1 MDARSAIGRAIVAA
15 TIATGVLS
23 GPAPAQSIRHSLT
36 DLDPAFVYEVLVDGD
51 VVATGLAPSPEG
63 LLTFDTPGGGSVQV
77 VPVGE
82 GDPIPPGAVTEI
94 ELGAVNGT
102 SAALTWRATGDDG
115 EEGAAERYEV
125 RASTDSTEAY
135 VWEFAESLG
144 DLEGGVAAGGFVA
157 GTVAGLFPSTVN
169 YVAFRAIDDG
179 GNRGPV
185 SVPIPVL
192 AGAGAGGD
200 PGDLVAP
207 SAVLDLLADAVG
219 QTTIDLSWSATG
231 DDGMAGRATD
241 YDLRIFGA
249 APTPSTFTSGLELA
263 GPDFGPG
270 GAAPATAGTEET
282 FVVTGL
288 DANRTYYLALVV
300 VDDAGNRSPM
310 SNVLAAYT
318 SADLAPFPPPPPPS
332 GVYDGTG
339 VALSWDGIPDP
350 GVIGYHV
357 YRKEEGGPR
366 LRLTGTPSVETTYAD
381 LSVAD
386 GPLYVY
392 QVTAVDTSGV
402 TETAYSAETWVRTVR
417 TVPPALRVERIYPS
431 PIRAQATFRVEV
443 PDPGP
448 GHPGGVAVTVDVY
461 DVAGRKLAR
470 VVDTRL
476 FPGMREVTWS
486 LGSTPVRFPP
496 GRYTSL
502 IRAGGA
508 AATAPIAIVR

>member
-1 MDARSAIGRAIVAA
+1 VDVRSATGRAIVGA
-15 TIATGVLS
+15 TIATGVLA
-23 GPAPAQSIRHSLT
+23 GLAEAQTHRHSLT
-36 DLDPAFVYEVLVDGD
+36 DLDPAFVYEVLLDGD
-51 VVATGLAPSPEG
+51 VVATGLAPTTEG
-63 LLTFDTPGGGSVQV
+63 FLSFTTPAGGSVQV

-82 GDPIPPGAVTEI
+82 GDPTPPGAVTDVEV
-94 ELGAVNGT
+94 GAVEGT
-102 SAALTWRATGDDG
+102 SASLTWRATGDDG
-115 EEGAAERYEV
+115 ETGAAARYEV

-135 VWEFAESLG
+135 VWQFARALG
-144 DLEGGVAAGGFVA
+144 DLEGGVAAGGFA
-157 GTVAGLFPSTVN
+157 SGTVAGLFPSTVN

-185 SVPIPVL
+185 SVPVPVL
-192 AGAGAGGD
+192 AGAGSGGD

-231 DDGMAGRATD
+231 DDGLAGRATD
-241 YDLRIFGA
+241 YDLRLFGT
-249 APTPSTFTSGLELA
+249 APTPATFAGGLQLA

-270 GAAPATAGTEET
+270 GAAPAAPGTEED
-282 FVVTGL
+282 FLVTGL
-288 DANRTYYLALVV
+288 DANRTYYLAIVV

-318 SADLAPFPPPPPPS
+318 SADQAPFPPPPPPL
-332 GVYDGTG
+332 GVYDGTS
-339 VALSWDGIPDP
+339 VALSWEPIPDP

-366 LRLTGTPSVETTYAD
+366 LRLTASPTTETEFAD
-381 LSVAD
+381 PGVAD

-417 TVPPALRVERIYPS
+417 TVPPALRVERVYPS

-448 GHPGGVAVTVDVY
+448 GHPGGVPVTVDVY

-486 LGSTPVRFPP
+486 LGATPVRFPP